1 MFIREKKDQLAMTDL
16 KVTREIKETLEEM
29 VWEEGKVNRYAKMR
43 QSLQKWTK

>member
-29 VWEEGKVNRYAKMR
+29 V
-43 QSLQKWTK
+43 